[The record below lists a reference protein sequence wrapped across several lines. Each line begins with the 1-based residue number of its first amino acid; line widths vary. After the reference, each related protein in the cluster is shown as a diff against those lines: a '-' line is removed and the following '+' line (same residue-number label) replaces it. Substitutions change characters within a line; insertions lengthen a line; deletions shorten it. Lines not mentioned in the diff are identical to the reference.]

1 MFVNFCQIIQYSQL
15 HITWQQG
22 GVTLCFASRSHQK
35 YASYKFPLDLS
46 QSNQT
51 KITKW
56 PIIPYPCH
64 FRKVSLANQG
74 PFLG

>member
-22 GVTLCFASRSHQK
+22 GVNLCFASQSHQK
-35 YASYKFPLDLS
+35 YASYKFPLDLT

-51 KITKW
+51 AKIQNGTLYLNPVILCKSHLQ
-56 PIIPYPCH
+56 IIDH
-64 FRKVSLANQG
+64 F
-74 PFLG
+74 

>member
-22 GVTLCFASRSHQK
+22 GVTICFAPQSHQK
-35 YASYKFPLDLS
+35 SASYKFPLDLS

-51 KITKW
+51 AKTQNGTIYLN
-56 PIIPYPCH
+56 PVI
-64 FRKVSLANQG
+64 L
-74 PFLG
+74 